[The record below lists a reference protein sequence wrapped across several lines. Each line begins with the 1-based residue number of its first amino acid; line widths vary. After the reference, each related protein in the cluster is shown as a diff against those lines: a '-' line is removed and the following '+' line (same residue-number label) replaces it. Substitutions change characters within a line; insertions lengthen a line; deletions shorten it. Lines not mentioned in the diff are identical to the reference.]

1 MANHGLRM
9 WRGERVRLPLRD
21 SFTFASLL
29 YSRERMKKERKKN
42 NTRTNNKKDDAEK
55 KQQRPFI
62 LFRVP
67 RCVWC
72 VPKVPT
78 RLSDGGREY
87 IIHALPN
94 RTMVRVFHLFFSPFL
109 LTNRKRKLSF
119 FFAFFLEM
127 DIFLHSGYFV
137 EHLKNIDGLITC
149 GFKDTFSK

>member
-1 MANHGLRM
+1 MTRRESPPAPPGLFY
-9 WRGERVRLPLRD
+9 LCT
-21 SFTFASLL
+21 SFIFT
-29 YSRERMKKERKKN
+29 RKNEERKKKKTTHERI
-42 NTRTNNKKDDAEK
+42 TRKMMQKK

-127 DIFLHSGYFV
+127 DIFLHSSYFV